1 MTNISRAI
9 STTFKQIRRSG
20 WLALASVSVMSLA
33 FLISS
38 IFSVLAYTSNLF
50 LKSVEQEPQIYAFFE
65 IGTNEDTILDI
76 KQQWEG
82 IEGVAYVDYTSEA
95 QAKEEFYAAQRD
107 FNELAAEAVKD
118 RNLPASLAIRL
129 YSLEDA
135 DKVNRIILNTQK
147 ERPEVKTI
155 LYSSEIVNN
164 IREVFLW
171 LRIGGGTIMLM
182 LIIVLI
188 LFTLLTIE
196 FRMHSRAEEIG
207 IMQLVGGSLFYI
219 RLPFIIEGA
228 LYGIIGAIISNL
240 FMSAMFGVLQYQIR
254 NNDLIYIKELVG
266 RLDWPELSVPTV
278 LALLLAPLLIGAL
291 LGGLNSYIAIRR
303 YIK

>member
-1 MTNISRAI
+1 MTNITRAL

-20 WLALASVSVMSLA
+20 WLALASISVMTLA
-33 FLISS
+33 FLITSVFS
-38 IFSVLAYTSNLF
+38 ILAYTSNLF

-65 IGTNEDTILDI
+65 IGTEQDRILDI
-76 KQQWEG
+76 KEQWES
-82 IEGVAYVDYTSEA
+82 IEGVAYVDYTSED

-107 FNELAAEAVKD
+107 LNELAAEAVKD
-118 RNLPASLAIRL
+118 RSLPASLAIRL
-129 YSLEDA
+129 YSLNDA
-135 DKVNRIILNTQK
+135 DRVNKIILNTQK
-147 ERPEVKTI
+147 ERTEIKTI

-171 LRIGGGTIMLM
+171 LRIGGGTIMFI

-219 RLPFIIEGA
+219 RLPFIFEGA
-228 LYGIIGAIISNL
+228 IYGMIGAAISSL
-240 FMSAMFGVLQYQIR
+240 IMGTMYAVLRYQLKH
-254 NNDLIYIKELVG
+254 NDLVYIKELVS
-266 RLDWPELSVPTV
+266 RLEWPSLSPLTV
-278 LALLLAPLLIGAL
+278 TALIVIPLVVGAI
-291 LGGLNSYIAIRR
+291 LGSLNSYVAIRR